1 GWFFN
6 PFAWQLLL
14 RNCPV
19 SRKKTGLKL
28 SCHCRELCLCP
39 FFECGKRHTWEKTMR
54 KVRPEFSKLGGTYYD
69 PSEQRRKL
77 IEANER
83 YRQRLKLALQ
93 AKLESTK
100 GILGY
105 IDGIAKV
112 RDRYPRTESLA
123 HANRVSGGGL
133 HWAPGN
139 GFRTARDEKAPKPTL
154 GGVRS
159 R

>member
-1 GWFFN
+1 MW
-6 PFAWQLLL
+6 
-14 RNCPV
+14 
-19 SRKKTGLKL
+19 
-28 SCHCRELCLCP
+28 
-39 FFECGKRHTWEKTMR
+39 KRHTWEKTMP
-54 KVRPEFSKLGGTYYD
+54 KVRPEFSKLGGTCYD

-112 RDRYPRTESLA
+112 RDRYPQGDGRA
-123 HANRVSGGGL
+123 GGQRG
-133 HWAPGN
+133 AAEG
-139 GFRTARDEKAPKPTL
+139 
-154 GGVRS
+154 
-159 R
+159 